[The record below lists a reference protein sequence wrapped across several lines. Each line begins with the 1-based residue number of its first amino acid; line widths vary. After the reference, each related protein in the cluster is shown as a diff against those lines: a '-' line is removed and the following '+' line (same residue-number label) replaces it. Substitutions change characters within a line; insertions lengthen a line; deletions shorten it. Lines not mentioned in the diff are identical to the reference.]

1 MSSNAKRYIFLRQR
15 RHSDPYRVLILLA
28 LLLVGLF
35 VLREFKAG
43 AIEAPFT
50 ATATPTRTVISY
62 EQEAET
68 YFQIGDLNK
77 AIGSYQQAIAQQ
89 PQDAQLYAELAR
101 IQTYSSS
108 LLTNSDARRQ
118 RLQEALDSIGK
129 AVELAPDDSTAHA
142 VRAFVLD
149 WNANP
154 ILAGDQSAVILLQ
167 AEQEA
172 VTAINLD
179 NTNTLALAYYAE
191 ILVDQQKWNQAEQYI
206 DQALERDSTLMDVHR
221 VKGYVLESTRQYR
234 LAIEEYQKALEIAP
248 NMPLLWLQ
256 IGYNYR
262 ALADPSVPAQ
272 FDPALEA
279 FSKVV
284 EINERL
290 GIQDSLPYTQIAKTY
305 AQMGEGLISSRNA
318 RKALQISPT
327 SPDMYGQLGVI
338 YFQARNYEGAIPAF
352 QCALEG
358 CDAVTSCDVR
368 QCDSETDPA
377 VTVTGLPLSD
387 STVVYY
393 YTYGSVLAGM
403 ARKSNGYCNKAME
416 ILNKVRNAYSED
428 TIILSIIQPSVEIC
442 QSILSET
449 DQTPTTQPQTDQ
461 TPTVQPQTGPTQ
473 PGNLPTETPS
483 GG

>member
-1 MSSNAKRYIFLRQR
+1 MGTNSKRFIFLRQK
-15 RHSDPYRVLILLA
+15 RHSDPYRVLLLLA
-28 LLLVGLF
+28 VLLVALF
-35 VLREFKAG
+35 VLREFNAG

-77 AIGSYQQAIAQQ
+77 AIGSYQQAIEQQ
-89 PQDAQLYAELAR
+89 PQNARLYAEMAR

-108 LLTNSDARRQ
+108 LLTNSDERRQ
-118 RLQEALDSIGK
+118 RLQDALASADK
-129 AVELAPDDSTAHA
+129 AVELAPDDSTVHA

-154 ILAGDQSAVILLQ
+154 LLAGDQQAVLLVQ

-179 NTNTLALAYYAE
+179 NQNTLALAYYAE

-262 ALADPSVPAQ
+262 ALANPSVAEQ

-284 EINERL
+284 EINQRL

-305 AQMGEGLISSRNA
+305 AQMGEGLVSSRNA
-318 RKALQISPT
+318 LKAVQISPN

-358 CDAVTSCDVR
+358 CDEVTSCDVR
-368 QCDSETDPA
+368 QCDTETDPA
-377 VTVTGLPLSD
+377 VTVTGLALSD
-387 STVVYY
+387 ATVVYY

-403 ARKSNGYCNKAME
+403 ARPSNGYCNKAME
-416 ILNKVRNAYSED
+416 ILTKVRNAYSSD
-428 TIILSIIQPSVEIC
+428 SLILSIIAPSEEIC
-442 QSILSET
+442 RNILS
-449 DQTPTTQPQTDQ
+449 QANQ
-461 TPTVQPQTGPTQ
+461 TPTVQPQATQ
-473 PGNLPTETPS
+473 TPPENRPTEIAPTESTPVP
-483 GG
+483 

>member
-1 MSSNAKRYIFLRQR
+1 MGTIHRRYIFLRQKPR
-15 RHSDPYRVLILLA
+15 NDPYRVLILLA
-28 LLLVGLF
+28 LLLAALF
-35 VLREFKAG
+35 VLREFRSG

-50 ATATPTRTVISY
+50 STPTPTRSVVSF

-77 AIGSYQQAIAQQ
+77 AIDSYQRAIEVQ
-89 PQDAQLYAELAR
+89 PQNPQLYAEMAR

-108 LLTNSDARRQ
+108 LITTTEGRRK
-118 RLQEALDSIGK
+118 RLQDALDSIDK
-129 AVELAPDDSTAHA
+129 AIELAPEDSTAHA

-154 ILAGDQSAVILLQ
+154 LLAGDKEASILVQ

-179 NTNTLALAYYAE
+179 NQNTLALVYYAE

-206 DQALERDSTLMDVHR
+206 QQAMNRDSTLMDVHR
-221 VKGYVLESTRQYR
+221 VMGYVLESTRQYR

-262 ALADPSVPAQ
+262 ALANPSVPAQ
-272 FDPALEA
+272 FEPALEA
-279 FSKVV
+279 FQKVV
-284 EINERL
+284 EINDRL
-290 GIQDSLPYTQIAKTY
+290 GIQDPVPYTQIAKTY
-305 AQMGEGLISSRNA
+305 AQMGEGLVASRNA
-318 RKALQISPT
+318 RKALQLGPT
-327 SPDMYGQLGVI
+327 NPDMYGQLGVI

-358 CDAVTSCDVR
+358 CDAAVSCDVR
-368 QCDSETDPA
+368 RCDSATDAP
-377 VTVTGLPLSD
+377 VVITGLPLD
-387 STVVYY
+387 DNTVVYY

-403 ARKSNGYCNKAME
+403 HRQSNGYCKKAME
-416 ILNKVRNAYSED
+416 ILAKVRSAYSAD
-428 TIILSIIQPSVEIC
+428 TLILSIIEPSENIC
-442 QSILSET
+442 H
-449 DQTPTTQPQTDQ
+449 
-461 TPTVQPQTGPTQ
+461 GY
-473 PGNLPTETPS
+473 GY
-483 GG
+483 

>member
-1 MSSNAKRYIFLRQR
+1 MSTNSKRYIFLRQK
-15 RHSDPYRVLILLA
+15 RHNDPYRVLILLA
-28 LLLVGLF
+28 LLLVSLF
-35 VLREFKAG
+35 VLREFEAG
-43 AIEAPFT
+43 EIKAPFT

-89 PQDAQLYAELAR
+89 PQDAQLYAEMAR

-108 LLTNSDARRQ
+108 LLTNSDDRRK

-154 ILAGDQSAVILLQ
+154 ILAGDQAAVILLQ

-318 RKALQISPT
+318 LKAVQISPT
-327 SPDMYGQLGVI
+327 SSDMYGQLGVI

-358 CDAVTSCDVR
+358 CDEVTSCDVR

-377 VTVTGLPLSD
+377 VTVTGLALND

-403 ARKSNGYCNKAME
+403 ARPSNGYCNKAME
-416 ILNKVRNAYSED
+416 VLSKVRSAYSED
-428 TIILSIIQPSVEIC
+428 TIIMSIIAPSEEIC
-442 QSILSET
+442 RSILS
-449 DQTPTTQPQTDQ
+449 QSGQ
-461 TPTVQPQTGPTQ
+461 TPTVQATPETQVTQTAPIQTTPTAAAS
-473 PGNLPTETPS
+473 N
-483 GG
+483 

>member
-1 MSSNAKRYIFLRQR
+1 MGTLNNKRYIFLRQKKR
-15 RHSDPYRVLILLA
+15 NDPYRVMILLA
-28 LLLVGLF
+28 VVLAGLF
-35 VLREFKAG
+35 VLREFETG
-43 AIEAPFT
+43 AIKPMYL
-50 ATATPTRTVISY
+50 ATATPTRTVISF

-77 AIGSYQQAIAQQ
+77 AIESYREAIGVQ
-89 PQDAQLYAELAR
+89 PNNARLYVEMAR

-108 LLTNSDARRQ
+108 LLTTTETRSQ
-118 RLQEALDSIGK
+118 RLQEALASADK
-129 AVELAPDDSTAHA
+129 AVELAPDDSTVHA

-154 ILAGDQSAVILLQ
+154 LLVGDQVASILVQ

-179 NTNTLALAYYAE
+179 TQNTLALVYYAE

-206 DQALERDSTLMDVHR
+206 QQALDRDPSLMDVHR
-221 VKGYVLESTRQYR
+221 VHGYVLESTRQYR
-234 LAIEEYQKALEIAP
+234 AAIDAYQKALEIAP

-262 ALADPSVPAQ
+262 ALANPSVPAQ

-279 FSKVV
+279 FTKVV

-290 GIQDSLPYTQIAKTY
+290 GIQDPVPYTQIAKTY
-305 AQMGEGLISSRNA
+305 AQMGEGLIASRNA
-318 RKALQISPT
+318 RRALQLGPT
-327 SPDMYGQLGVI
+327 NPDMYGQLGVI

-358 CDAVTSCDVR
+358 CDAQVSCEVR
-368 QCDSETDPA
+368 RCDFETDEK
-377 VTVTGLPLSD
+377 VTIEGLPLD
-387 STVVYY
+387 DNTVVYY

-403 ARKSNGYCNKAME
+403 ARPSNGYCVKAME
-416 ILNKVRNAYSED
+416 ILGKVRSAYSTD
-428 TIILSIIQPSVEIC
+428 TLITSIIEPSENIC
-442 QSILSET
+442 RSILSG
-449 DQTPTTQPQTDQ
+449 TT
-461 TPTVQPQTGPTQ
+461 
-473 PGNLPTETPS
+473 N
-483 GG
+483 